1 MRFFCD
7 RCRTQY
13 SLRDDK
19 IGPNG
24 AKIRC
29 QKCQHVIHVHLAR
42 GAADVEPLAQVAL
55 AAEDRGSTEP
65 ATPAQRDDE
74 LDSVFNRILESGP
87 QHLQQHLSQAV
98 VPPALPE
105 PAATGAVWFIA
116 LNRDQV
122 GPLTVEQV
130 KEHFE
135 RGEIWPETL
144 CWRQGLPSW
153 AALSSVSELATVLA
167 PPPPKAPVERL
178 TPIRTRVPAPPPSVT
193 SAFAAGSAPAPVWV
207 APPSPVASQPRRDE
221 WAPSAASALATSLSG
236 EKRRLSSL
244 PPEPAPS
251 APAAPVPVRIEAVAA
266 ALADVPEAP
275 PPVPVKPAPVEP
287 PMGSLP
293 PSPPPARRSRWNWKL
308 IVAAAVAVELVAG
321 AAVGAWWG
329 LSRGAVTREAVAD
342 DAPPPSAARPA
353 LVPVAPAASAT
364 NAPGQAQRPPVRPQV
379 PEKHAGGVASTTAQ
393 PPAAS
398 STEQPITLP
407 VSGSY
412 LPETLGRD
420 EVKHVVVGQRD
431 AILRC
436 VNKQRARQPRL
447 TGTLVMR
454 WTVLPNGR
462 TTAIEPRT
470 AALRDTYLASC
481 LQGLIQSWSFPS
493 HKVQGEPIDFNFT
506 F

>member
-19 IGPNG
+19 IGPSG

-42 GAADVEPLAQVAL
+42 GAAAEAPPAQVAL
-55 AAEDRGSTEP
+55 AAEGFAPTEP
-65 ATPAQRDDE
+65 AAPAQRDDE

-105 PAATGAVWFIA
+105 PVPTGAVWFIA

-144 CWRQGLPSW
+144 CWRQGLPGW

-193 SAFAAGSAPAPVWV
+193 SAFAAGSAPTPVWV
-207 APPSPVASQPRRDE
+207 APPSPAASQPRRDE

-236 EKRRLSSL
+236 EKRRLASL

-251 APAAPVPVRIEAVAA
+251 APAAPAPVRIEAVAA

-275 PPVPVKPAPVEP
+275 PPVPMKPAPVEP
-287 PMGSLP
+287 PLVSLP
-293 PSPPPARRSRWNWKL
+293 PPPPARRSRWNWKV

-329 LSRGAVTREAVAD
+329 LSRGAAAREAVAVED
-342 DAPPPSAARPA
+342 DAPPSAARPA
-353 LVPVAPAASAT
+353 LVPVAPAAGTST
-364 NAPGQAQRPPVRPQV
+364 APGEAQRPPARTQG
-379 PEKHAGGVASTTAQ
+379 PEKHAGGVASTTTQ
-393 PPAAS
+393 PAAAR
-398 STEQPITLP
+398 STEEPIALP

-420 EVKHVVVGQRD
+420 DVKRVVVGQKET
-431 AILRC
+431 ILRC

-462 TTAIEPRT
+462 TTGIEPRT
-470 AALRDTYLASC
+470 TALKDTYLASC
-481 LQGLIQSWSFPS
+481 LQGLIQSWTFPS